1 MITQGRVVVNGKVVR
16 ELGTKVNPETDDVRV
31 DGIPVFAGN
40 SPRFVYL
47 MLNKPVG
54 VVSTASDPNAETTVL
69 DLVSQVEERVYPV
82 GRLDADSAG
91 LLLLTNDG
99 DFANRLTHPRYH
111 VPKIYR
117 VRARGFVDRDAALKL
132 ANGIDLPD
140 GRTAPA
146 DITFVDFDPATQCTI
161 LDITLYEG
169 RNRQIRRMM
178 EAIEHPVKAL
188 TRIGFGDL
196 RLQGLAPGTWRKLRP
211 DEVAGLLALAQ
222 PTATPKKE
230 QRRTKLPY
238 RPRNPQ
244 PNTGEAPLP
253 EEAVRPEEGAP
264 TPRRPSKAG
273 RPDGPRPRNQDSDI
287 RRDSRAN
294 ARNDSSGDTRSN
306 ARDDGRNDA
315 RANERGRGANQAPPP
330 GKRPQR
336 PGSPNHFGA
345 PNTKH
350 QTPEHRTPEHQTPAP
365 RTPERLNA
373 QHPRP
378 NAKRQPPGKRARE

>member
-1 MITQGRVVVNGKVVR
+1 MDQEYPRLQKALAAAGVASRRACEEMISQGRVAVNGKVVR
-16 ELGTKVNPETDDVRV
+16 EPGTKVNPAADDVRV
-31 DGIPVFAGN
+31 DGIPVFVGN

-47 MLNKPVG
+47 MLNKPLG
-54 VVSTASDPNAETTVL
+54 VVSTVTDPNAETTVL

-146 DITFVDFDPATQCTI
+146 DVTFVDYDPATQCTI

-178 EAIEHPVKAL
+178 ETIDHPVKTL
-188 TRIGFGDL
+188 TRIGFGNL
-196 RLQGLAPGTWRKLRP
+196 RLQGLVPGTWRKLRP

-230 QRRTKLPY
+230 QRRIKLPY

-244 PNTGEAPLP
+244 QPAEPSGEPQPGRTGEGH
-253 EEAVRPEEGAP
+253 EIGKKR
-264 TPRRPSKAG
+264 AG
-273 RPDGPRPRNQDSDI
+273 RKEAAGKETGNRTAYKTGGERARPPK
-287 RRDSRAN
+287 
-294 ARNDSSGDTRSN
+294 
-306 ARDDGRNDA
+306 
-315 RANERGRGANQAPPP
+315 RGGN
-330 GKRPQR
+330 R
-336 PGSPNHFGA
+336 PG
-345 PNTKH
+345 
-350 QTPEHRTPEHQTPAP
+350 
-365 RTPERLNA
+365 ER
-373 QHPRP
+373 
-378 NAKRQPPGKRARE
+378 E

>member
-16 ELGTKVNPETDDVRV
+16 ELGTKVNPDADDVRV
-31 DGIPVFAGN
+31 DGIPVFVGTN
-40 SPRFVYL
+40 PRFVYV

-54 VVSTASDPNAETTVL
+54 VVSTASDPNAGTTVL
-69 DLVSQVEERVYPV
+69 DLVAQIEERVYPV

-117 VRARGFVDRDAALKL
+117 VRARGFVEREEALTL

-146 DITFVDFDPATQCTI
+146 DVTFVDYDAATQCTI

-178 EAIEHPVKAL
+178 ETIEHPVKAL
-188 TRIGFGDL
+188 TRIGFGNL
-196 RLQGLAPGTWRKLRP
+196 RLQGLVPGTWRKLRP
-211 DEVAGLLALAQ
+211 EEVADLLALAQ

-230 QRRTKLPY
+230 ERRIKLPY

-244 PNTGEAPLP
+244 RPDVVEPTDGKPRDLKQEPEGKAPGTRAPKLP
-253 EEAVRPEEGAP
+253 DQTAEGKSPGGREGRAPEPPRLKRPGQGTENRAP
-264 TPRRPSKAG
+264 GTRQPRELKPGRGGKTSEPRRPRSRNKG
-273 RPDGPRPRNQDSDI
+273 ERP
-287 RRDSRAN
+287 
-294 ARNDSSGDTRSN
+294 
-306 ARDDGRNDA
+306 
-315 RANERGRGANQAPPP
+315 
-330 GKRPQR
+330 
-336 PGSPNHFGA
+336 
-345 PNTKH
+345 
-350 QTPEHRTPEHQTPAP
+350 
-365 RTPERLNA
+365 
-373 QHPRP
+373 
-378 NAKRQPPGKRARE
+378 